1 MILAIEEFNILYLI
15 VVVSALLIATLITCI
30 KIFGRDRKINKI
42 NEELKQDTKVLDDET
57 HGNATTYYR

>member
-57 HGNATTYYR
+57 SILKKK

>member
-42 NEELKQDTKVLDDET
+42 NEELKQDIKVLDDET
-57 HGNATTYYR
+57 SILKKK

>member
-1 MILAIEEFNILYLI
+1 MMMAIEEFNILYLI

-57 HGNATTYYR
+57 SILKKK